1 MFGRRTLLALLG
13 ATALLG
19 CDEESDHVP
28 DIPGTPCDAAPVLD
42 TQGGNAVHF
51 EIPECAS
58 VGMVP
63 LTLDTDSVWI
73 ELVVEG
79 ESIRPVVH
87 AGTNGATFHGLVLH
101 GEVWLSGDQ
110 APRLWRQG
118 YQAWSF
124 SGVVD
129 VGTVELDEVGL
140 PVADGDGDA
149 SDVIRETAWT
159 SWWVGLLG
167 RPGGASLLMGAES
180 TDRTKLFTA
189 FSEDEAWVV
198 WGFRGEA
205 IAMGANDT
213 LELDP
218 LHLSAGD
225 DPVALHHAYGEAV
238 AARAGVAT
246 PTTPPPVGW
255 ATWYYFYEDVD
266 EQGVRDNL
274 GFATSLDPGLAPLE
288 VMQIDDGW
296 QRAWGDWTANDK
308 FPSGMASL
316 AADIRGAGFV
326 PGLWMAPF
334 YVHRDTETYQ
344 QNPDWWVRDLDGE
357 EIVFTNVGTGD
368 YAIVDATHPDAGP
381 WMAQQVATRVAEG
394 WDYLKLDFLY
404 AGGQEGLRYEDVT
417 GMEAYHTGM
426 ALLREAA
433 GEAWVL
439 ACGAPFLPTVGYA
452 ESYRT
457 GADIAFSGVPDPQPA
472 FLRWQA
478 RSTAAR
484 SWANG
489 VWWWNDPDQLLVRDP
504 FDEIR
509 ARGSVAA
516 QVVSGGAWFL
526 GDDLLALDDQRLGW
540 ALSADAV
547 ATRGSTVAP
556 HDPLAFVSGI
566 DAGPMAEMVA
576 PNDQVPTT
584 WNVGDDHIVLLNLD
598 EVAIELE
605 CPGGTELLTGE
616 GCDPG
621 EGRTLDPGAGEIWDM
636 EDLGP

>member
-1 MFGRRTLLALLG
+1 MFDRRTLLALLG
-13 ATALLG
+13 ATVLLG
-19 CDEESDHVP
+19 CGEEQDHVP
-28 DIPGTPCDAAPVLD
+28 DDPSAPCDALAVLD
-42 TQGGNAVHF
+42 TLGGTAVYY

-63 LTLDTDSVWI
+63 LVLNTDSVWI
-73 ELVVEG
+73 ELTVDG
-79 ESIRPVVH
+79 TSIRPLVH
-87 AGTNGATFHGLVLH
+87 AGTEGATFHGLVLY
-101 GEVWLSGDQ
+101 GEAWLAGDQ

-129 VGTVELDEVGL
+129 AGTVEFDGAGIPEAG
-140 PVADGDGDA
+140 GDGDA
-149 SDVIRETAWT
+149 TDVIHETAWT

-180 TDRTKLFTA
+180 TARTKLFTA
-189 FSEDEAWVV
+189 FSGDEAWVV
-198 WGFRGEA
+198 WGMRGEA
-205 IAMGANDT
+205 IAMEPNST

-218 LHLSAGD
+218 LHISAGE
-225 DPVALHHAYGEAV
+225 DPVALHHTYGEAV
-238 AARAGVAT
+238 ASRAGVA
-246 PTTPPPVGW
+246 PPGDSPPVGW

-274 GFATSLDPGLAPLE
+274 EFAASLDAAHAPLE

-308 FPSGMASL
+308 FPSGMATL
-316 AADIRGAGFV
+316 AADIRAAGFV

-344 QNPDWWVRDLDGE
+344 QHPDWWVRDLDGE
-357 EIVFTNVGTGD
+357 EIVFTNVGSGD
-368 YAIVDATHPDAGP
+368 YAIIDATHPDAGP
-381 WMAQQVATRVAEG
+381 WMAQQLADRVAEG

-404 AGGQEGLRYEDVT
+404 AGAQEGQRYEDVT

-433 GEAWVL
+433 GDSWVL
-439 ACGAPFLPTVGYA
+439 ACGAPFLPSVGYA
-452 ESYRT
+452 ASYRT
-457 GADIAFSGVPDPQPA
+457 GADIAFSSVPDPEPA

-489 VWWWNDPDQLLVRDP
+489 VWWWNDPDQLLVREP
-504 FDEIR
+504 FDTAQ

-526 GDDLLALDDQRLGW
+526 GDDLPALDDERLSM
-540 ALSADAV
+540 ALSATAA
-547 ATRGSTVAP
+547 ATRGSTIVP
-556 HDPLAFVSGI
+556 HDPLAAASGL
-566 DAGPMAEMVA
+566 DAGPMAEMIA
-576 PNDQVPTT
+576 PDDQVPTS
-584 WNVGDDHIVLLNLD
+584 WSVGDDHVVLLNLGD
-598 EVAIELE
+598 DAIDLE
-605 CPGGTELLTGE
+605 CPGGTELLTGAV
-616 GCDPG
+616 CDPG
-621 EGRTLDPGAGEIWDM
+621 EGRTLDPGVGEIWS
-636 EDLGP
+636 LGGR